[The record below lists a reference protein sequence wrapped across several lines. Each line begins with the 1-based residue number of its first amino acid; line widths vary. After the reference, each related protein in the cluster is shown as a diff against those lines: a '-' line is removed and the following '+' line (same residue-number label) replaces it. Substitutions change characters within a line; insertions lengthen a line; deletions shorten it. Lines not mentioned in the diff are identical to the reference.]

1 MLIRREGLEMTSSRF
16 GTIVVAAVTMVPLIL
31 TWTAPAQGQSGDQS
45 AAVFKAKCAVCH
57 APSGKGDSPAG
68 KSLGATDLT
77 KVAASKSA
85 ADLKAAIENGRTK
98 CPPMGRA

>member
-1 MLIRREGLEMTSSRF
+1 
-16 GTIVVAAVTMVPLIL
+16 MVPLIL

-68 KSLGATDLT
+68 KSLKPQEIDGLIAYI
-77 KVAASKSA
+77 KS
-85 ADLKAAIENGRTK
+85 LK
-98 CPPMGRA
+98 